1 MMIDEREIQ
10 YRMRFYR
17 QNMLRERDSD
27 RLRQTALDGRRSGF
41 RLRFKLPRL
50 WRSRTKEGETE
61 IAPKR
66 RPVESGVS

>member
-1 MMIDEREIQ
+1 MIDEREIQ

-17 QNMLRERDSD
+17 QNMLRERDYD
-27 RLRQTALDGRRSGF
+27 RLGKIALDSRRPGF
-41 RLRFKLPRL
+41 RLHFKLPRL
-50 WRSRTKEGETE
+50 WRWRKPEGETE